1 MTATA
6 PVDSDAPQHRVA
18 VVTGASRGIGAAIA
32 ERLARDGFRVIGT
45 ATSET
50 GAEAISKRLE
60 RLCPGSRGIEMRV
73 DDDTSVAAALAAIGA
88 SEGAP
93 LVLVNNAG
101 VTRDNLLVRMK
112 PAEWS
117 EVLQTN
123 LTALFRTCSPLV
135 RGMMRARWGR
145 IVNIGSVV
153 AGMGNAGQTNYAAA
167 KAGIEGFSRAL
178 AREVASR
185 NITVNVVAPGFIATD
200 MTASLNDAQR
210 ESMLTNIPMGRL
222 GSVDDVAALVAFLC
236 SDAAG
241 YITGETI
248 HVNGGMYMS

>member
-6 PVDSDAPQHRVA
+6 AADLDPSSVRVA
-18 VVTGASRGIGAAIA
+18 LVTGASRGIGAAIA
-32 ERLARDGFRVIGT
+32 DRLARNGFRVVGT
-45 ATSET
+45 ATSQT
-50 GAEAISKRLE
+50 GASAISERLE
-60 RLCPGSRGIEMRV
+60 QLSPGSRGIEMRV
-73 DDDTSVAAALAAIGA
+73 DHDASVTAALASISA

-93 LVLVNNAG
+93 LILVNNAG
-101 VTRDNLLVRMK
+101 VTRDNLIVRMK

-117 EVLQTN
+117 EVMQTN

-200 MTASLNDAQR
+200 MTAALNDAQQ
-210 ESMLTNIPMGRL
+210 ESMLANIPMGRL
-222 GSVDDVAALVAFLC
+222 GSVDDVATLVAFLC